1 MPGRK
6 RVKQL
11 FSDLKIEKEER
22 LRTPLV
28 VAGENLLWVAGLQR
42 SGFGVVT
49 PLSLKVVRMELL

>member
-1 MPGRK
+1 MTGHK

-28 VAGENLLWVAGLQR
+28 VAGETMLWVAGLQR

-49 PLSLKVVRMELL
+49 PSSVGAVRLELL